1 MKKLLLTV
9 LVMANFF
16 ALYAQDTA
24 SNKAPSIGFKIGF
37 LDFKKTNGTDNLTS
51 TAPYFGLQYF
61 KGINPKLDGMLN
73 LDFSSLKYPFYVSKL
88 IPKANSNQYYFAFD
102 ANLNFKL
109 LSDEKKVVPYITG
122 GLGLATTHGAYYTA
136 YVPFGGG
143 FQIKAN
149 QGSFIN
155 ISSTYRAELS
165 PLTKMHFAHSISY
178 TYPLK
183 LKDKKP
189 VMIPDAPVNSD
200 PDNDGVS
207 GDADEC
213 PNQAGVAKYH
223 GCPVPDSDND
233 GVNDEMDKCP
243 NQAGVAKY
251 QGCPIPDTD
260 KDGINDEVDKCP
272 TEKGLSRYQGCPI
285 PDTDKDGIND
295 EQDNCPTIAGIAANH
310 GCANLQPIIDKFT
323 SNLKFASGKT
333 LLTKKI
339 AAGLDSIF
347 LVMNAYPNMSLA
359 IGGHTDN
366 TGTLKINQ
374 KLSEQRAVVVK
385 DYLTKKGIIVKRLTT
400 AGYADTRPIADNKT
414 IKGRAMNRR
423 TDLVV
428 LY

>member
-1 MKKLLLTV
+1 M
-9 LVMANFF
+9 
-16 ALYAQDTA
+16 
-24 SNKAPSIGFKIGF
+24 
-37 LDFKKTNGTDNLTS
+37 
-51 TAPYFGLQYF
+51 
-61 KGINPKLDGMLN
+61 
-73 LDFSSLKYPFYVSKL
+73 
-88 IPKANSNQYYFAFD
+88 
-102 ANLNFKL
+102 
-109 LSDEKKVVPYITG
+109 
-122 GLGLATTHGAYYTA
+122 
-136 YVPFGGG
+136 
-143 FQIKAN
+143 
-149 QGSFIN
+149 
-155 ISSTYRAELS
+155 
-165 PLTKMHFAHSISY
+165 
-178 TYPLK
+178 
-183 LKDKKP
+183 
-189 VMIPDAPVNSD
+189 
-200 PDNDGVS
+200 
-207 GDADEC
+207 
-213 PNQAGVAKYH
+213 
-223 GCPVPDSDND
+223 
-233 GVNDEMDKCP
+233 
-243 NQAGVAKY
+243 
-251 QGCPIPDTD
+251 
-260 KDGINDEVDKCP
+260 DKCP

-295 EQDNCPTIAGIAANH
+295 EEDNCPTIAGIAANH

>member
-189 VMIPDAPVNSD
+189 VMIPDAPVN
-200 PDNDGVS
+200 
-207 GDADEC
+207 
-213 PNQAGVAKYH
+213 
-223 GCPVPDSDND
+223 
-233 GVNDEMDKCP
+233 
-243 NQAGVAKY
+243 
-251 QGCPIPDTD
+251 
-260 KDGINDEVDKCP
+260 
-272 TEKGLSRYQGCPI
+272 
-285 PDTDKDGIND
+285 
-295 EQDNCPTIAGIAANH
+295 
-310 GCANLQPIIDKFT
+310 
-323 SNLKFASGKT
+323 
-333 LLTKKI
+333 
-339 AAGLDSIF
+339 
-347 LVMNAYPNMSLA
+347 
-359 IGGHTDN
+359 
-366 TGTLKINQ
+366 
-374 KLSEQRAVVVK
+374 
-385 DYLTKKGIIVKRLTT
+385 
-400 AGYADTRPIADNKT
+400 
-414 IKGRAMNRR
+414 
-423 TDLVV
+423 
-428 LY
+428 